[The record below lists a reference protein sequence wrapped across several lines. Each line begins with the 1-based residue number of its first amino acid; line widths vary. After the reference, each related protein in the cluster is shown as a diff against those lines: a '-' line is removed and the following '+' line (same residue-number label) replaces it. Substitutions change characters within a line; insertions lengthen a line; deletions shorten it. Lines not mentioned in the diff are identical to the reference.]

1 MKSVFVLDLEYAV
14 ELDAVDAQL
23 AAHRVFLEQN
33 YERGV
38 FLASGPKVPR
48 TGGVI
53 LAAASSWDQI
63 EAIVRDDPF
72 HKNGLAIYRITEF
85 EPRMT
90 APDLELG

>member
-1 MKSVFVLDLEYAV
+1 MKSLFVLDLEYAA

-33 YERGV
+33 YECGV

-53 LAAASSWDQI
+53 LAAASSRDQI

-72 HKNGLAIYRITEF
+72 HRNGLAIYRITEF

-90 APDLELG
+90 ASGLELG